1 MVRNFFIIREVK
13 GMKITFSEGVMTAF
27 VEGEIDHHTA
37 GSIRTRADNEII
49 KASPDELILDFSDVT
64 FMDSSG
70 VGLVIGRYKLALS
83 NNCRTVVTGL
93 NNRDKK
99 ILMLSGLQNKVEF
112 R

>member
-1 MVRNFFIIREVK
+1 ME
-13 GMKITFSEGVMTAF
+13 TAISDKTLT
-27 VEGEIDHHTA
+27 VYLQGEIDHHTA
-37 GSIRTRADNEII
+37 SAIRNKTDSQILRH
-49 KASPDELILDFSDVT
+49 SPEELILDFSGVS

-83 NNCRTVVTGL
+83 CNCRTVVTGL
-93 NNRDKK
+93 KERDKR

>member
-1 MVRNFFIIREVK
+1 MQ
-13 GMKITFSEGVMTAF
+13 TAISDKTLTVF
-27 VEGEIDHHTA
+27 LQGEIDHHTA
-37 GSIRTRADNEII
+37 ASIRNQTDSRILRH
-49 KASPDELILDFSDVT
+49 SPEELILDFSGVS

-83 NNCRTVVTGL
+83 RNCRTVITGL
-93 NNRDKK
+93 RERDKK

>member
-1 MVRNFFIIREVK
+1 MQ
-13 GMKITFSEGVMTAF
+13 TALSDKTLTIYLQ
-27 VEGEIDHHTA
+27 GEIDHHTA
-37 GSIRTRADNEII
+37 AAIRNRTDSEIL
-49 KASPDELILDFSDVT
+49 KNSPEELILDFSGVS

-83 NNCRTVVTGL
+83 RNCRIAVTGL
-93 NNRDKK
+93 RERDKK

>member
-1 MVRNFFIIREVK
+1 MQ
-13 GMKITFSEGVMTAF
+13 TAISDKTLT
-27 VEGEIDHHTA
+27 VYLQGEIDHHSA
-37 GSIRTRADNEII
+37 AAIRNQTDSRILRY
-49 KASPDELILDFSDVT
+49 SPEELILDFSGVS

-83 NNCRTVVTGL
+83 RNCRTVITGL
-93 NNRDKK
+93 RERDKK